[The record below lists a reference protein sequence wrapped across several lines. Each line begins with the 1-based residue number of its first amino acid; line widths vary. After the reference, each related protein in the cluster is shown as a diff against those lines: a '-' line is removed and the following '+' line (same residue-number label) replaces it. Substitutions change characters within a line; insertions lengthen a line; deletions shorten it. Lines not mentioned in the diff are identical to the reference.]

1 MPAPESRERAS
12 ALRDALV
19 VAPAQIGRPASD
31 QWLGLWR
38 YSPARAEPA
47 AVTVALRFEH
57 SATVPIVVLVL
68 VRVPIVVLVLV
79 RVPMVVL
86 SRAPMVV
93 LVRVLGRVPM
103 VVLGRVPMVSSSA
116 SASPSSS

>member
-1 MPAPESRERAS
+1 M
-12 ALRDALV
+12 RDALV

-57 SATVPIVVLVL
+57 SATVPIVV
-68 VRVPIVVLVLV
+68 PIVVLVLG

-93 LVRVLGRVPM
+93 LGRVPMVVLVLVLVRVPM